1 MGKRNARSK
10 QIGQSQPLFLFS
22 PVQESGAE
30 TVKMLTRQPYS
41 FFQKKALFTRLCY
54 RTEYGQQSALSVA
67 RQSCLVTIKQIVHN

>member
-10 QIGQSQPLFLFS
+10 QIGQSQPLFFFS

-41 FFQKKALFTRLCY
+41 FFQKKSFVYQTLLPHRIWPAERFERSKTVLF
-54 RTEYGQQSALSVA
+54 S
-67 RQSCLVTIKQIVHN
+67 HNQTNCP